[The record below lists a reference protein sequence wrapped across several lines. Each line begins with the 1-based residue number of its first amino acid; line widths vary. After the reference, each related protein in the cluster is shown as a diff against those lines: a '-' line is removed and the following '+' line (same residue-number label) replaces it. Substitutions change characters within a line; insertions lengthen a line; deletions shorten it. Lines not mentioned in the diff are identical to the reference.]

1 MRKLEVILN
10 EIKPL
15 MGSIIPEEREKL
27 DVLMKE
33 LSELQLTDE
42 EKKVSSAFFTEGI
55 LSIQKDISS
64 INEKISMKEQLEDIS
79 QLVSLSY
86 IAKKYFGK
94 SRAWLYQRI
103 NGNKVRGKVYTF
115 NEREKKIFNDAIQDI
130 ANRISSVY
138 IR

>member
-1 MRKLEVILN
+1 MRKLEIILN
-10 EIKPL
+10 EINPL
-15 MGSIIPEEREKL
+15 MGSFIPEEREKL

-55 LSIQKDISS
+55 LSIQEDISS

-86 IAKKYFGK
+86 IAKRYFGK

-115 NEREKKIFNDAIQDI
+115 SESEKKIFNDAIQDI